1 MSMSAGDVSLLL
13 RGPTMRLAAT
23 LGHLSIRDD
32 QAVNV
37 KNILSVDGEDLL
49 DFSYETFDPSD
60 PDPCSYDAML
70 FLRTGSLKLYF
81 LERPMRD
88 LYQYALLFSKL
99 QEVYSVP
106 VEDEEEVVEME
117 DIDDDDDAAS
127 LTLASSAPKENKA
140 KTLAFRIEILDP
152 AIFILADDSAPNS
165 QAIKLSVDQILMS
178 QQVRPMS
185 LSIIPRKNRC

>member
-178 QQVRPMS
+178 QQVRPML
-185 LSIIPRKNRC
+185 LSIIPRTNRC